1 MPIRWDTLL
10 ARHAAVELDRALA
23 GSRLRAVRLDRDER
37 DLVLLFKD
45 QTLVWR
51 LHPSRGYLTIHTAVE
66 PSVGDHPLRCTLRRV
81 EAPPDERLIQ
91 FLFAAR
97 RPGPVTVIVE
107 LMTTQWN
114 AVVTEGEGSAV
125 RHLLWRPRKEERRII
140 GQSYRPPRST
150 GRAGAEGGLSLQN
163 WREVLEPV
171 SDRERAKVLV
181 RSFAWTSPLNAAAF
195 LPVASELAGE
205 ADLAPGYERW
215 KTLVD
220 PGTLPEPVVLELE
233 GGPQP
238 YPFPLPGHASHAVGT
253 LLDAFAECARAEDE
267 YGAAAAAAV
276 LGPELL
282 TRLERR
288 VAQAA
293 RRVTS
298 LEVERADLP
307 DPEQLRALGDLIL
320 ARYREVPAGAT
331 TVTLTDFDGQPLE
344 VELDPGE
351 PVHASASRYY
361 ERAAKSERAAERL
374 PGILRRARAELRRL
388 EALVEGVRSGSADEN
403 QVLREIGPGTSGP
416 RRQTLETALPYR
428 SFWSSGGLEI
438 RVGRGARHND
448 GLTFGHSAP
457 NDIWLHARHAAGA
470 HVVLRWQGTGRPP
483 ARDLEEAATL
493 AALHSKARTSGSVPV
508 DWTRRKYVRKPRKSP
523 PGQVAL
529 ERTET
534 LFVEPDASLL
544 EKLGERPR
552 PQ

>member
-1 MPIRWDTLL
+1 M
-10 ARHAAVELDRALA
+10 
-23 GSRLRAVRLDRDER
+23 
-37 DLVLLFKD
+37 
-45 QTLVWR
+45 
-51 LHPSRGYLTIHTAVE
+51 
-66 PSVGDHPLRCTLRRV
+66 
-81 EAPPDERLIQ
+81 
-91 FLFAAR
+91 
-97 RPGPVTVIVE
+97 
-107 LMTTQWN
+107 
-114 AVVTEGEGSAV
+114 
-125 RHLLWRPRKEERRII
+125 RPR
-140 GQSYRPPRST
+140 RS
-150 GRAGAEGGLSLQN
+150 
-163 WREVLEPV
+163 
-171 SDRERAKVLV
+171 
-181 RSFAWTSPLNAAAF
+181 
-195 LPVASELAGE
+195 
-205 ADLAPGYERW
+205 
-215 KTLVD
+215 
-220 PGTLPEPVVLELE
+220 
-233 GGPQP
+233 
-238 YPFPLPGHASHAVGT
+238 
-253 LLDAFAECARAEDE
+253 
-267 YGAAAAAAV
+267 
-276 LGPELL
+276 ELL